1 MLSGCGG
8 TVTILVDATGD
19 AISEVR
25 DRVINYIVKGGFRKI
40 ILVAHREG
48 DIRPLEALRESILSN
63 HVYSLI
69 VYEARSRSEAL
80 KLVKERLCRD
90 HVVVVTTRSGLDTVV
105 NELGGRVVTEVIG

>member
-1 MLSGCGG
+1 LLSGCGG
-8 TVTILVDATGD
+8 TITILVDVAGD
-19 AISEVR
+19 AINEVG
-25 DRVINYIVKGGFRKI
+25 DRVISYIVKGGFRKI
-40 ILVAHREG
+40 VLVAHREG
-48 DIRPLEALRESILSN
+48 DVRPLEVLRESILSN

-105 NELGGRVVTEVIG
+105 NELGNRVVTEVIG